1 MGIKKF
7 IAQVQKSFQ
16 SDKHQKI
23 AFVKRW
29 LVKLQCRKE
38 AYQNT
43 EKDSMGA
50 KDLVELQENLAIITL
65 QIKKAESLLKKL
77 SV

>member
-7 IAQVQKSFQ
+7 IVQIQKSFQ
-16 SDKHQKI
+16 YDKHQKI
-23 AFVKRW
+23 ASTKRF
-29 LVKLQCRKE
+29 LIKLKRRKE
-38 AYQNT
+38 AYQNI
-43 EKDSMGA
+43 EKDKIGE
-50 KDLVELQENLAIITL
+50 KDLIELRENLAIITL

>member
-7 IAQVQKSFQ
+7 IVQIQKSFQ
-16 SDKHQKI
+16 SNKHQKI
-23 AFVKRW
+23 ASTKRF
-29 LVKLQCRKE
+29 LIKLKRRKE
-38 AYQNT
+38 AYQNI
-43 EKDSMGA
+43 EKDKIGE
-50 KDLVELQENLAIITL
+50 KDLIELRENLAIITL